1 MSDHYEQWSEAAA
14 ADTHTPI
21 PPERLAAM
29 FLWSTQCGTP
39 NCWTGTLGL
48 GATFIRELL
57 RERIRLVE
65 ELERT
70 REFLCES
77 SDSEEV
83 EIDVDEL

>member
-29 FLWSTQCGTP
+29 FLWSTQCGPP

-57 RERIRLVE
+57 RERILLAE
-65 ELERT
+65 ELERVK
-70 REFLCES
+70 R
-77 SDSEEV
+77 
-83 EIDVDEL
+83 